1 MPRDPHEQ
9 GREHRRAEDDPERCP
24 RQITA
29 RRHSRELAHDKLKV
43 AFDRG
48 KVAARL
54 IGLPQCERVLLCHV
68 HVIAERAYSIVKP
81 FGRTPLGAAPGR
93 MLGKAPSVFTK
104 AQLFFPQLMPPAN
117 KPGKAD

>member
-1 MPRDPHEQ
+1 MSAVVSTAEQKMIPRAAFARSPR
-9 GREHRRAEDDPERCP
+9 GTRASWPM
-24 RQITA
+24 
-29 RRHSRELAHDKLKV
+29 DKLKV

-68 HVIAERAYSIVKP
+68 HVIADRAYSIVTP

-104 AQLFFPQLMPPAN
+104 TQLFFPHLMPPAN
-117 KPGKAD
+117 KPGK